1 MTIGEHGQ
9 ALIGGKKTAYIW
21 DPKEEDEPNAEVD
34 LTADGFLSYREER
47 CLT

>member
-9 ALIGGKKTAYIW
+9 ALIGGRKMALIW
-21 DPKEEDEPNAEVD
+21 DLKEEDEPNAEVD
-34 LTADGFLSYREER
+34 LTAEGILLYREGR